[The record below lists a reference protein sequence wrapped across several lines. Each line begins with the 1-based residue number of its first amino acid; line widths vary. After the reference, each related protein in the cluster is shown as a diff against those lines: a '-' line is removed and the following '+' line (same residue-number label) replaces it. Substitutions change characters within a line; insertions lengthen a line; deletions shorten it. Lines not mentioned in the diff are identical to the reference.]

1 VEDKTT
7 VPFRVNLR
15 AFKELSPEDRK
26 ELVMLLR
33 VVNQELDNASLDFLC
48 GYLDDESTDV

>member
-1 VEDKTT
+1 
-7 VPFRVNLR
+7 
-15 AFKELSPEDRK
+15 
-26 ELVMLLR
+26 MLLR